1 MKSDLFL
8 RRSVSYLGWVD
19 YMNTT
24 EIRIQQAK
32 EAIDKSEFILLGGGA
47 GLSTAAGIEYG
58 GKRFTDNFGPF
69 IQKYGLTDMYSSGF
83 YPFPTQEA
91 RWAYW
96 AKHISVNRYEP
107 DATDLYS
114 DIFHLAKLKK
124 YFVITTNVDSQFV
137 KSGFPSEKVFEV
149 QGNYGSMQCAR
160 GCHNKVYN
168 NELLVKDMVDQTVNC
183 EITSELVPKCPVCG
197 GNMDPHL
204 RINQF
209 FVQDEK
215 WVELNRSYN
224 QFLQE
229 SKGKN
234 VLYLELGVGFNTPGI
249 IRYPFEQMNYQNENA
264 ALVRMNKEHP
274 EGAEVNRDRTIAFTE
289 NMQDVVSA
297 IMK

>member
-1 MKSDLFL
+1 LKSDLFL

-274 EGAEVNRDRTIAFTE
+274 EGAEVNRDRTIVFTE